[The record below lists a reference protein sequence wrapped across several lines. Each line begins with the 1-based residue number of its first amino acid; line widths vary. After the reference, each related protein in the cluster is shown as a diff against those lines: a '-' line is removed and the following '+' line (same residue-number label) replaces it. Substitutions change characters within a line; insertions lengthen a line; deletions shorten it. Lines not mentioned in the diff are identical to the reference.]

1 MRDIALGDVRV
12 LVLLSMCHPRM
23 GAGEQPH
30 PTWTQMA
37 HSSTVKGWL
46 GVVMTPAATFLA
58 VYRVLPACR
67 DGNASGP
74 SDPEHPAAKR
84 ANRLPGHGDE
94 MYLR

>member
-1 MRDIALGDVRV
+1 MSTVN
-12 LVLLSMCHPRM
+12 P
-23 GAGEQPH
+23 QH

-67 DGNASGP
+67 NGNASSP

-84 ANRLPGHGDE
+84 ANRLLGHGDE